1 MTTAALRRPTLR
13 LSPAMRRSVLT
24 VHIAAS
30 VGLLGSVAAVV
41 AINVRAATTSDP
53 QLAASAYE
61 LLTMFSVIFGIP
73 FSLASLATGVVLGLG
88 SKWGVVRYGWVAAK
102 LGLNLSVIVVGAL
115 VIGPATAAMAGGGG
129 GREAVLIAASAY
141 DVVALSVATGLSV
154 FKPRRRR

>member
-115 VIGPATAAMAGGGG
+115 VIGPATAAMADGSG

-141 DVVALSVATGLSV
+141 DVVALSVATALSV